1 MEVGVVN
8 PVANEAAGIRVELDV
23 DRLGAQIAQLVA
35 QHLTCLFPD
44 SPAEFWAALCEQASR
59 ERQRVAAMLD
69 LTCTHREGCPYG
81 SRILAGVRLE
91 GVPDESSGSD
101 AKRSRE

>member
-1 MEVGVVN
+1 VN

-23 DRLGAQIAQLVA
+23 DRLGAQVAQLVA
-35 QHLTCLFPD
+35 QHLACLFPD

-59 ERQRVAAMLD
+59 ERERVAAMLD

-81 SRILAGVRLE
+81 SRILAGVRLG
-91 GVPDESSGSD
+91 GVPGESSGGD
-101 AKRSRE
+101 ANGPRE